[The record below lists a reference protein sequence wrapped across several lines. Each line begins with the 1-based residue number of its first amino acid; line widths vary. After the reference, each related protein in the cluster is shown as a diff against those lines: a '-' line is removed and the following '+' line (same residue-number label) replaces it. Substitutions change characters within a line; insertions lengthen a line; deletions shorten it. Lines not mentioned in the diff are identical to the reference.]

1 MNIGYIGLGLMG
13 RPCAQHLLKA
23 GHTLFVWARRKEAAA
38 SLLEQGAVFRDNPR
52 DVALKSDI
60 VFLNVTGTQD
70 VNDILFGEKGIIHS
84 GRRGLIVVDMSTISA
99 TATRAIAERLAKYKM
114 ELVDA
119 PVSGGTVGAQKGSLT
134 FMVGSSPE
142 TFERILPVLSV
153 MGSQVTRIGESG
165 AGQIAKSCNQIIITG
180 TIAAVAEAI
189 RFARAAGVDPG
200 PVRQALLGGFA
211 GSKVLE
217 LHGQRM
223 IDGNYAPG
231 FKTVLH
237 RKDMGIVADIVR
249 ELGLDLPVSAMGTDL
264 LDKTIAKGHGEEDS
278 SAMYTVIGGD
288 GKRPA

>member
-13 RPCAQHLLKA
+13 RPCAGHLLKA
-23 GHTLFVWARRKEAAA
+23 GHTLFVWARKKEAAA
-38 SLLEQGAVFRDNPR
+38 PLLEQGAVFRDSPR

-70 VNDILFGEKGIIHS
+70 VNDILFGETGIIHS
-84 GRRGLIVVDMSTISA
+84 GKRGLIVVDMSTISA
-99 TATRAIAERLAKYKM
+99 TATRTMAERLAKYKM

-119 PVSGGTVGAQKGSLT
+119 PVSGGTVGAEKGTLT
-134 FMVGSSPE
+134 FMVGCRPE
-142 TFERILPVLSV
+142 TFDSLLPVLSV

-189 RFARAAGVDPG
+189 RFARAAGVGPL
-200 PVRQALLGGFA
+200 PVRQALMGGFA
-211 GSKVLE
+211 SSKVLD

-237 RKDMGIVADIVR
+237 KKDMGIVADIVS
-249 ELGLDLPVSAMGTDL
+249 ELGLDLPVSAIGMEL
-264 LDKTIAKGHGEEDS
+264 LDKTIAQGHGEEDS
-278 SAMYTVIGGD
+278 SAMYTVIGGG
-288 GKRPA
+288 GKRQA